1 MYRVN
6 NQRAVRRLADRSFRA
21 SRSRNIIAV
30 LAIAL
35 TALLFTALFTVG
47 SGLIENIQRQT
58 MRQAGG
64 DGMAVLKYVTDG
76 QYEQV
81 KDHPLIKEISYNR
94 ILSSSV
100 DNEELLK
107 RHGEL
112 YYMDETGIRLGFCEP
127 VEGTVPQAEDDLMMD
142 TKTAKLLG
150 VELTVGSPVSL
161 KLTVH
166 GQQVTRMFRLCGWWE
181 ADPVFNVSILVTSR
195 AYVDAHMEELYN
207 SYKEDYDVTG
217 AINCYIMFGSSGGL
231 ERKLQQVITES
242 GFPLDETDPDYIDHN
257 VNWSYLSAG
266 MDANPETVAG
276 VAVLVLLIT
285 LAGYLIIYNI
295 FQISVLRDI
304 RFYGLLKTI
313 GTTGRQIRTII
324 RRQALFLSC
333 MGIPLGLIL
342 GWLTGCALVPLMLA
356 QSLGGAGFVRTTA
369 DPRIF
374 AGSVLF
380 ALATVFISTA
390 KPGRIAAKVSPVEAV
405 RYTDNDSQVK
415 RGRRKS
421 GRGAKMTGMALANLG
436 RNRKRTTLV
445 IISMSLSLVLFNTL
459 YTFSIG
465 FDMDKY
471 LAKFVDTDFLT
482 GHADYFNYQYA
493 GPDNS
498 MSESMIQAIE
508 QEPEFLE
515 GGRLYAN
522 IRDTEFFDTILPA
535 GMTTDQGRNPD
546 TGGVGSAVYG
556 LEELPLSRLDVVE
569 GEIDPEKL
577 RSGHYILEGVPEDD
591 DGRILWDR
599 ARFDV
604 GEKVTLVNYRG
615 DSESRLEN
623 ERMEREFEIMAKVR
637 MKHYT
642 NTCMVGWDFSWYLPA
657 EVYKEMVA
665 EPGIMSYAFNV
676 REGGEKEM
684 EAFLLNYT
692 ENVEPLM
699 NYSSKSIREAE
710 FAGMK
715 NMVLAVGGA
724 LSLVIGMI
732 GILNFVNSMMTS
744 ILTRRREFAML
755 QSIGMTGKQLLQMLM
770 TEGVWYGAA
779 SGLVSLVLG
788 VVLSLLAVRN
798 LAGSLWFFSYH
809 FTVLP
814 LVLTVPVLL
823 AVGILLPAVMLRS
836 VERQSVVERLREAE
850 G

>member
-6 NQRAVRRLADRSFRA
+6 NQRAVRWLADRSFRA

-415 RGRRKS
+415 KGRRKS

-684 EAFLLNYT
+684 GAFLLNYT

>member
-276 VAVLVLLIT
+276 VVVLVLLIT

-415 RGRRKS
+415 KGRRKS

-684 EAFLLNYT
+684 GAFLLNYT

>member
-181 ADPVFNVSILVTSR
+181 ADQVFNVSILVTSR

-415 RGRRKS
+415 KGRRKS

-684 EAFLLNYT
+684 GAFLLNYT

>member
-415 RGRRKS
+415 KGRRKS

-535 GMTTDQGRNPD
+535 GMTTDQGRNPN

-684 EAFLLNYT
+684 GAFLLNYT

>member
-207 SYKEDYDVTG
+207 RYKEDYDVTG

-415 RGRRKS
+415 KGRRKS

-684 EAFLLNYT
+684 GAFLLNYT

>member
-266 MDANPETVAG
+266 MDANPATVAG

-415 RGRRKS
+415 KGRRKS

-684 EAFLLNYT
+684 GAFLLNYT

>member
-217 AINCYIMFGSSGGL
+217 VINCYIMFGSSGGL

-356 QSLGGAGFVRTTA
+356 QSLGGAGFVQTTA

-615 DSESRLEN
+615 NSESRLEN

>member
-6 NQRAVRRLADRSFRA
+6 NQRAVRRLANRSFRA

-415 RGRRKS
+415 KGRRKS

-684 EAFLLNYT
+684 GAFLLNYT